1 MMKERFI
8 RGVLLSSLYLTG
20 CKHQDGDEFSHFK
33 TRYELNNYTFA
44 VKDSEGERVGP
55 RLNVF
60 SDDEDVVFQSKDGI
74 HLQLVEKN
82 NQILAAEIISIDAKG
97 LGRYEFVL
105 EGDIDQIP
113 AEVIVSPF
121 LYADDENEVDIE
133 FSSWNEEDNAD
144 ESPWLKEGNYQ
155 FVVQPYYKRGN
166 SNRPT
171 EKLDLNRGEK
181 GGMTRYR
188 IDNFADKVRIEIYDM
203 GNSNHKPLATWEYP
217 HGVAKGDEMRFRLN
231 IYLRDEEAI
240 QSKGLSE
247 PISIILRDFKFTKLK
262 DL

>member
-1 MMKERFI
+1 MKERFI

-60 SDDEDVVFQSKDGI
+60 SDDEDVVFQ
-74 HLQLVEKN
+74 KN
-82 NQILAAEIISIDAKG
+82 NQFLAAEIISIDAKG

-203 GNSNHKPLATWEYP
+203 GNSNHNPLATWEYP

>member
-1 MMKERFI
+1 MKKKLI
-8 RGVLLSSLYLTG
+8 THVLLSTLCLTG
-20 CKHQDGDEFSHFK
+20 CKYLDGDEFSHYK
-33 TRYELNNYTFA
+33 TRYKLNNYTFA
-44 VKDSEGERVGP
+44 VKDSKGERVGP

-60 SDDEDVVFQSKDGI
+60 SDDEDAVFQSKDGI
-74 HLQLVEKN
+74 HLQLIEKN

-105 EGDIDQIP
+105 EGGVDRIP

-133 FSSWNEEDNAD
+133 FSSWDEEDNAN
-144 ESPWLKEGNYQ
+144 ESPWLREGNYQ

-188 IDNFADKVRIEIYDM
+188 IDNFTDKVRIEIYDM
-203 GNSNHKPLATWEYP
+203 GDSNHKPLATWEYP
-217 HGVAKGDEMRFRLN
+217 RGIAKGDEMRFRLN
-231 IYLRDEEAI
+231 VYLRDEEAV
-240 QSKGLSE
+240 QREGLSE
-247 PISIILRDFKFTKLK
+247 PISIILREFKFTKLK